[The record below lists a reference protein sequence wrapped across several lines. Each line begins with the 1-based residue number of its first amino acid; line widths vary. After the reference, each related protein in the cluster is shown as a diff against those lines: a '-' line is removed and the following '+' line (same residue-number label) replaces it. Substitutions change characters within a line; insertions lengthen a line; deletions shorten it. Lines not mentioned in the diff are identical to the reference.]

1 MKRLRIAEWLVLAG
15 AIGLIVT
22 LSMDWYDG
30 GNERDVD
37 FDRSA
42 LVLSTTG
49 WAALGWLT
57 IALLVI
63 CIAAGLLLFTLI
75 AAGARD
81 AYTLPPGVILVVL
94 GLPTLLVLL
103 IVVTL
108 QPGLGAGLPNDAVRL
123 EPVGC
128 LGIACAFLLVGG
140 GLASLRDERVT
151 GPERIY
157 RRPPARPAPPA

>member
-1 MKRLRIAEWLVLAG
+1 MKRLRIAEWIVLAG

-22 LSMDWYDG
+22 LSMDWYALD
-30 GNERDVD
+30 D
-37 FDRSA
+37 FDRSTP
-42 LVLSTTG
+42 VISTTG

-57 IALLVI
+57 LALLVV
-63 CIAAGLLLFTLI
+63 CIAVGLLLFALL

-81 AYTLPPGVILVVL
+81 AYTLPPGVVLVVL
-94 GLPTLLVLL
+94 GLPALLVLL
-103 IVVTL
+103 VDVTL

-128 LGIACAFLLVGG
+128 LGIAFAFLLVGG
-140 GLASLRDERVT
+140 GLASVRDERVT
-151 GPERIY
+151 GPERFY